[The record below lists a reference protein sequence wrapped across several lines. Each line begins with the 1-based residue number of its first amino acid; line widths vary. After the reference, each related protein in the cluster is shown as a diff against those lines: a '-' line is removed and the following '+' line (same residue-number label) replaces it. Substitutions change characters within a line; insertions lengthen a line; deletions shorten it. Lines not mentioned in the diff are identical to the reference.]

1 MKVTSLMLGAIVAAG
16 TAMSVPGPAAAQDL
30 FTGVL
35 DAIGLGPG
43 KDPIEYR
50 ERAPLV
56 VPPKTNLP
64 APQAPRTARNPAWPN
79 DPDAAARRA
88 AADENNSPV
97 IRNENPM
104 MTPNQLR
111 AGPRTNSDRY
121 SGLPIGAAPEN
132 SNSDLIIGP
141 TFRMRA
147 ADTQREA
154 LNNLSPGDEPQRRS
168 LSEPP
173 TGYRKPTEIVRP
185 TRDPVRTMDT
195 SSTRDFALQRR
206 Q

>member
-1 MKVTSLMLGAIVAAG
+1 MKVTSLMIGAAFAAG
-16 TAMSVPGPAAAQDL
+16 AAMSASAPAAAQDL
-30 FTGVL
+30 ISGIF

-56 VPPKTNLP
+56 VPPKTTLP

-88 AADENNSPV
+88 AAEENNSPV
-97 IRNENPM
+97 IRNEDPM
-104 MTPNQLR
+104 MSPRALR

-121 SGLPIGAAPEN
+121 TGLPIGAAPEN

-154 LNNLSPGDEPQRRS
+154 LNNLNPGEEPQRKS

-173 TGYRKPTEIVRP
+173 AGYRKPTEIVRS
-185 TRDPVRTMDT
+185 TRDPTRTVDT